1 MQKAVTRLH
10 DDFAHTTAT
19 HWSPSPQ
26 PGVERRMLGE
36 KLKLEWK
43 YGQRKKTPQAFIL
56 GNVDYLN
63 AITTL
68 AATRKATMA
77 GALGQAA
84 FRPTNRV
91 SRYDS

>member
-1 MQKAVTRLH
+1 MAPGAGSLFNRM
-10 DDFAHTTAT
+10 DFEDLGLAA
-19 HWSPSPQ
+19 

-56 GNVDYLN
+56 GNADYLN

-84 FRPTNRV
+84 FRPANRV